1 MIVRA
6 RAAYKCGGDGRD
18 GIYRGAAPS
27 LDLARACRE
36 NKEFVR
42 TVRVK
47 AVSASRSSFAPVHAR
62 RSTSDRQ
69 GRGSVFAIIHD
80 REDQEAA
87 IHGRTFQHE
96 QKDIDMNFHEYQAKQ
111 LFAEFGIAVPAG
123 KVAGTPDAAVEA
135 ARSLGGEQWMVKAQ
149 IHAGGR
155 GKAGGVKFCK
165 SLDEV
170 KTAAAGMLG
179 KNMQTYQS
187 GGRALPVN
195 LVLVTEATDIA
206 KELYLSMLIDRGA
219 KAVAF
224 IASARGGVDIE
235 QVARETPDDIHTV
248 IVDFVQGLQAYQ
260 CRQLGFALGL
270 NPKQVN
276 QLTKIM
282 LGMYK
287 LFNEKDL
294 SLIELN
300 PLAIVK
306 SGDLLALDGKV
317 NSDDN
322 AEFRHPKLAA
332 MRDVSQE
339 DPAEAE
345 AAANHLNYVTMDGS
359 IGCMVNGAGLAMATM
374 DVIKLAGGEPANF
387 LDVGG
392 GATKERVTEAFKLI
406 LSSDKVRAILVNIF
420 GGIVRCDLIAEG
432 IIAAVKEVG
441 LTIPVVV
448 RLQGT
453 NVEQGRALLAN
464 SGLKITPADD
474 LNDAAQK
481 AVAAAKAA

>member
-1 MIVRA
+1 
-6 RAAYKCGGDGRD
+6 
-18 GIYRGAAPS
+18 
-27 LDLARACRE
+27 
-36 NKEFVR
+36 
-42 TVRVK
+42 
-47 AVSASRSSFAPVHAR
+47 
-62 RSTSDRQ
+62 
-69 GRGSVFAIIHD
+69 
-80 REDQEAA
+80 
-87 IHGRTFQHE
+87 
-96 QKDIDMNFHEYQAKQ
+96 MNFHEYQAKE
-111 LFAEFGIAVPAG
+111 LFAEYGIAVPPG
-123 KVAGTPDAAVEA
+123 KVAATPEQAVEA
-135 ARSLGGEQWMVKAQ
+135 AKALGGEQWMVKAQ

-170 KTAAAGMLG
+170 KAAAAGMLG
-179 KNMQTYQS
+179 RRMETYQS

-195 LVLVTEATDIA
+195 LVLVTDANDIA
-206 KELYLSMLIDRGA
+206 KELYLSVLVDRGS

-235 QVARETPDDIHTV
+235 QVARETPDEIHTV
-248 IVDFVQGLQAYQ
+248 VVDYVQGLQPYQ
-260 CRQLGFALGL
+260 CRKLGFAMGL
-270 NPKQVN
+270 NPKQVG

-287 LFNEKDL
+287 LFMEQDL

-322 AEFRHPKLAA
+322 AEFRHPRLAA
-332 MRDVSQE
+332 MRDKSQE
-339 DPAEAE
+339 DQAEAIAQE
-345 AAANHLNYVTMDGS
+345 HNLNYVTMDGN

-406 LSSDKVRAILVNIF
+406 LSSDKVKTILVNIF

-453 NVEQGRALLAN
+453 NVEQGRELLAN

-474 LNDAAQK
+474 LNDAARK
-481 AVAAAKAA
+481 AVAAAAA

>member
-1 MIVRA
+1 M
-6 RAAYKCGGDGRD
+6 
-18 GIYRGAAPS
+18 APS
-27 LDLARACRE
+27 AHFIPRSRDAVALPKRWRDPRFIYEGAC
-36 NKEFVR
+36 
-42 TVRVK
+42 
-47 AVSASRSSFAPVHAR
+47 
-62 RSTSDRQ
+62 
-69 GRGSVFAIIHD
+69 
-80 REDQEAA
+80 
-87 IHGRTFQHE
+87 
-96 QKDIDMNFHEYQAKQ
+96 MNFHEYQAKE
-111 LFAEFGIAVPAG
+111 LFASVGIPVPAG
-123 KVAGTPDAAVEA
+123 KVASTPDEAVSAAKA
-135 ARSLGGEQWMVKAQ
+135 LGEGPWMVKAQ

-165 SLDEV
+165 TTDDV
-170 KTAAAGMLG
+170 KAAAAGMLG
-179 KNMQTYQS
+179 KNMETYQS

-195 LVLVTEATDIA
+195 LVLVTVAGEIVS
-206 KELYLSMLIDRGA
+206 ELYLSVLVDRGS
-219 KAVAF
+219 KTVSF

-235 QVARETPDDIHTV
+235 EVARETPEEIHT
-248 IVDFVQGLQAYQ
+248 IEVDFVEGIQPYHARRLA
-260 CRQLGFALGL
+260 FDMGL
-270 NPKQVN
+270 NAKQAN

-282 LGMYK
+282 LGLYK
-287 LFNEKDL
+287 LFNEQDL
-294 SLIELN
+294 ALIELN
-300 PLAIVK
+300 PLAIVGG
-306 SGDLLALDGKV
+306 GDLMALDGKV

-332 MRDVSQE
+332 MRDPSQE
-339 DPAEAE
+339 DAAE
-345 AAANHLNYVTMDGS
+345 AAAVQHNLNYVTMDGN

-406 LSSDKVRAILVNIF
+406 LSSDKVEAILVNIF

-441 LTIPVVV
+441 LTIPVIV

-464 SGLKITPADD
+464 SGLAITPADD

-481 AVAAAKAA
+481 AVASIKAA